1 MIPGVRMILVAVVS
15 LLSLAGAPAIAAPP
29 SFAPAGPFVRPLSQA
44 HAHNDYEH
52 ARPLFDAI
60 DHGFTSVEADVWPVN
75 GDLLVAHDE
84 VDLRPE
90 RNLRTLYL
98 DPLAE
103 LVRANHGTV
112 YQGKR
117 VEFQLLVDIKTAG
130 ALTYQLLD
138 QMLREPRYAF
148 MFTSFDE
155 GKVRRGAV
163 TVVVSG
169 DRPREIMAAQRHR
182 LAFYDG
188 RIVNEA
194 DLGPGDDAR
203 LTPLVS
209 DNWTRLFTWT
219 GEGPMPAAEQARLN
233 GIVGSAHAA
242 GQRVRFWAT
251 PDASGSAR
259 EAVWRQLLVAEVDHI
274 NTDDLAGLENFL
286 RMS

>member
-1 MIPGVRMILVAVVS
+1 MILAAAVS
-15 LLSLAGAPAIAAPP
+15 LLSLVGAPAVAAPP
-29 SFAPAGPFVRPLSQA
+29 SFAPGGPDVRPLAQA

-52 ARPLFDAI
+52 DRPLFDAL
-60 DHGFTSVEADVWPVN
+60 DHGFTSVEADVWPVD

-84 VDLRPE
+84 ADLRPD
-90 RNLRTLYL
+90 RNLRALYL
-98 DPLAE
+98 DPLADR
-103 LVRANHGTV
+103 VRANHGKV
-112 YQGKR
+112 YRGMR
-117 VEFQLLVDIKTAG
+117 VEFQLLVDIKAQG

-148 MFTSFDE
+148 MFTSFTD

-163 TVVVSG
+163 TVVISG
-169 DRPREIMAAQRHR
+169 DRPREVMAAQRHR

-209 DNWTRLFTWT
+209 DNWTRLFTWS
-219 GEGPMPAAEQARLN
+219 GEGPMPAAELARLTE
-233 GIVGSAHAA
+233 IVHTAHAA

-251 PDASGSAR
+251 PDAPGPAR
-259 EAVWRQLLVAEVDHI
+259 EAVWRELLAAAVDHI
-274 NTDDLAGLENFL
+274 NTDDLAGLEAFL
-286 RMS
+286 RMSERAA